1 MLKNI
6 GIFGTSGFSRETL
19 DVCIDMGYEEIIF
32 IGDGRQNKEYWVHR
46 VVDEDQLTSLKQRGS
61 VNCQSFF

>member
-19 DVCIDMGYEEIIF
+19 DVCIDMGHEEIIF
-32 IGDGRQNKEYWVHR
+32 IGDGRQNKEYWGHR
-46 VVDEDQLTSLKQRGS
+46 VVGEEQLTLPKQGGS